1 MSEERRSAISADRL
15 HLSISGICGTIAL
28 VIVAIVMTAFVPK
41 GNSIDPVQS
50 FAQASEIPPALVGLA
65 RSEHAHLEEA
75 RNDARSFHMV
85 NGSETPAAAIRPGEW
100 IPVSCKI
107 YDPEPSEESSESY
120 VYRIESPPQRRLVYV
135 TSSAFWNGVYPN
147 QGVPLRDADPS
158 VPDCPQVPT
167 AVAVGAHGTILS
179 TIDSIHW
186 TLRHSGV
193 STNLYGIAR
202 SSSFPPFSPGFPS
215 SSPPLWIAV
224 GAHGTIL
231 DSKNGTKWSR
241 DSSPTRNNL
250 FAVDTN
256 SSVWIAVGAN
266 GTVLVSL
273 NGLNWTTRPSGTT
286 ERLRSVSLGDPNN
299 QWITGGGGDQW
310 IVGGDQT
317 ILDSQDDGS
326 TWTNANPGLEDDDDI
341 HSVLT
346 MWAGPS
352 LRLAASATP
361 ALSGPNVPKGS
372 SAVPIEI
379 LNSDDGVNWRDGIG
393 LNTEA
398 SVPLGSVYSLVN
410 NSVFSNTVTA
420 VGEFG
425 EILSSDDGT
434 SWTALNSGVTGTLF
448 AVSMALGSPSQPMIA
463 VGAHGTILTSATGDA
478 WKVQQSGTHQ
488 ALYGVCPNFSA
499 TPFGS

>member
-1 MSEERRSAISADRL
+1 
-15 HLSISGICGTIAL
+15 
-28 VIVAIVMTAFVPK
+28 
-41 GNSIDPVQS
+41 
-50 FAQASEIPPALVGLA
+50 
-65 RSEHAHLEEA
+65 
-75 RNDARSFHMV
+75 
-85 NGSETPAAAIRPGEW
+85 
-100 IPVSCKI
+100 
-107 YDPEPSEESSESY
+107 
-120 VYRIESPPQRRLVYV
+120 
-135 TSSAFWNGVYPN
+135 
-147 QGVPLRDADPS
+147 
-158 VPDCPQVPT
+158 
-167 AVAVGAHGTILS
+167 
-179 TIDSIHW
+179 
-186 TLRHSGV
+186 
-193 STNLYGIAR
+193 
-202 SSSFPPFSPGFPS
+202 
-215 SSPPLWIAV
+215 
-224 GAHGTIL
+224 L

-250 FAVDTN
+250 FAVGTN
-256 SSVWIAVGAN
+256 SSVWIAVGAD

-448 AVSMALGSPSQPMIA
+448 AVSMALESPSQPMIA